1 MPTVGGHP
9 PPYDQKATTSST
21 GSKAP
26 SDVKPTNFISI
37 LRTSGSIKGQYTID
51 PAIRV
56 PPFLLPPLADGESAS
71 ERNNLKAV
79 TKGGEIDLKI
89 LLAYGKAGREI
100 KRQRATLVV
109 KAENT
114 ERTPTAVRV
123 VRAHISSVA
132 ALFKTSCF
140 FANPV

>member
-21 GSKAP
+21 GSKPP
-26 SDVKPTNFISI
+26 SDVKPANFISI

-71 ERNNLKAV
+71 ERNNLKAM
-79 TKGGEIDLKI
+79 TGDAEIDLKI
-89 LLAYGKAGREI
+89 FLAYSKAGREI

-114 ERTPTAVRV
+114 KRTPTTVRV
-123 VRAHISSVA
+123 VRVHISSVA
-132 ALFKTSCF
+132 ALFKTSRF